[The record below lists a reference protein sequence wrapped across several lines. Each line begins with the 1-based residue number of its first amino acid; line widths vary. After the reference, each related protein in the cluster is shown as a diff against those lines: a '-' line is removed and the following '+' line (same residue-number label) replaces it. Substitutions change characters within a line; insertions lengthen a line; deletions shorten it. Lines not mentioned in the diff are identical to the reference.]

1 MTSVFWGKL
10 VKQTEEFRTL
20 MRFSAPKI
28 HNNNVP
34 VKCETIISKH
44 SGKRLANLDVV
55 YIIDPGNY
63 PRAIEYQLIQWKN
76 IKRIV
81 MQKWKGQDITVKET
95 NKNGE
100 GKEMIFV
107 TREQINLDRIKPE
120 KI

>member
-1 MTSVFWGKL
+1 
-10 VKQTEEFRTL
+10 
-20 MRFSAPKI
+20 
-28 HNNNVP
+28 
-34 VKCETIISKH
+34 
-44 SGKRLANLDVV
+44 
-55 YIIDPGNY
+55 
-63 PRAIEYQLIQWKN
+63 
-76 IKRIV
+76 